1 MVSVSF
7 DIEIDGLIKTFGDVT
22 AVDDLDLQI
31 KRGEVFCLVG
41 PNAAGK
47 TTTIRLLLGIL
58 KADTGKMTVKGYQM
72 PHEKKKLRE
81 IMGYLPQQR
90 ALYDLLTCRE
100 NIEFFARAKSVP
112 NRELKARVELMIEKL
127 SLSDHQDKLAIHL
140 SGGTQQR
147 TALAIA
153 MVNNPEIAFLDEPTV
168 GLDPVLRREFWQYF
182 SEIASKQ
189 GTTIL
194 VTTHYLNEAAWADR
208 VGVMSGGKII
218 AIDKPENL
226 LKQTG
231 QQNMEDMFF
240 ELVKT
245 KEDSA

>member
-1 MVSVSF
+1 MAF
-7 DIEIDGLIKTFGDVT
+7 DIEIDGLVKTFGDVI
-22 AVDDLDLQI
+22 AVNDLDLQI

-58 KADTGKMTVKGYQM
+58 KADTGKMTVKGYQI
-72 PHEKKKLRE
+72 PREKKKLRE
-81 IMGYLPQQR
+81 IMGYLPQQK
-90 ALYDLLTCRE
+90 ALYNLLTCKE
-100 NIEFFARAKSVP
+100 NIEFFARAKNVP
-112 NRELKARVELMIEKL
+112 SRELKARVELMIEML

-153 MVNNPEIAFLDEPTV
+153 MVNNPEIIFLDEPTV

-226 LKQTG
+226 LMKTG

-245 KEDSA
+245 MEDSA